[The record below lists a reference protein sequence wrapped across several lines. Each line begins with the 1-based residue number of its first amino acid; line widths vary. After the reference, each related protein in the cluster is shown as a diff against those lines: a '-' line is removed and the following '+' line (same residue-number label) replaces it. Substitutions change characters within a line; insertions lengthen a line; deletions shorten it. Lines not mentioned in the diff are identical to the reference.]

1 MPIGSKWFFALFSV
15 FYTFPCRPH
24 FLQWSRALVCRETET
39 GEQFHHSVP
48 ESSGLLPTE
57 HPPPVPREERRR
69 AWWLW
74 PPFPSPSVFRPSTP
88 PPKPVAFEDFKNERG
103 SEINRIFKEN
113 KSILNERRK
122 RASET
127 TQRINAIKREMD
139 MTKEALN
146 FQKSLREKQGECWW
160 EGGWGLWELSHPAL
174 NGAVL
179 SPGGWR
185 WEGAGGACGGVVFT
199 PVSSCG
205 SNQP

>member
-1 MPIGSKWFFALFSV
+1 MLCFLFFILFLAVLTFCNGHVPLCAERQRRGSSSI
-15 FYTFPCRPH
+15 T
-24 FLQWSRALVCRETET
+24 VCLRVLASCPQNT
-39 GEQFHHSVP
+39 
-48 ESSGLLPTE
+48 
-57 HPPPVPREERRR
+57 PPPVPREERRR